1 MKKRLYRIPE
11 KGQLTGVAAG
21 LAEYFEIDVTV
32 VRVLLVVVTFLTSG
46 LAVLVYFAM
55 ALILPVRG
63 KRDEAVS
70 ERVNAMFHQATG
82 DKVRNWLGIILILF
96 GAWYL
101 VGYMGLGVI
110 AFNWGVI
117 WSVVF
122 ILVGLA
128 IVLKARR

>member
-1 MKKRLYRIPE
+1 MEKRLYRIPE